1 MSNRSTTTVSRSK
14 TPSKRPPRVAA
25 KTPVR
30 SARSTAVAKR
40 TTKAEA
46 HALAPEQAVQPP
58 RPFDLLT
65 DVMDQVR
72 LESTVYF
79 RTVCN
84 GAYGIRIA
92 KRERTP
98 FYAIQ
103 EGEAEI
109 RLDSGKIYHASAGDL
124 LLLPN
129 AAPHVI
135 GSGADVPVLDLQ
147 DWIALH
153 PMDRTGTVLAL
164 RGNGPITRV
173 TGGFFD
179 IDALRI
185 NPLFGALPEV
195 IHLKASDA
203 GVQRWLT
210 PTIDFIHAELD
221 AGMQGAQTVLRR
233 MADVLFIQAVRAYA
247 AQHTCPA
254 SWLRGLSDRRV
265 GRALMLMHARY
276 AEPWTLD
283 SLAREVGTS
292 RTHLAVQFREL
303 VGETPI
309 NYLTRWRVTRAATR
323 LKSEKVSIERVAED
337 LGYGSNAVFSKAF
350 RRVTGVSPARYRRE
364 QAAAHV

>member
-1 MSNRSTTTVSRSK
+1 MSNRSTTTVARSK
-14 TPSKRPPRVAA
+14 TQSKRPPRVAA
-25 KTPVR
+25 KTSVR
-30 SARSTAVAKR
+30 SARSTPVAKR

-46 HALAPEQAVQPP
+46 PAPVPEQGVQPQ

-135 GSGADVPVLDLQ
+135 GSGTDVPVLDLQ

-195 IHLKASDA
+195 IHLKATDA

-254 SWLRGLSDRRV
+254 SWLRVWNHPQNRDGRPPPIQADRCAA
-265 GRALMLMHARY
+265 GRPVAAGAR
-276 AEPWTLD
+276 
-283 SLAREVGTS
+283 
-292 RTHLAVQFREL
+292 
-303 VGETPI
+303 
-309 NYLTRWRVTRAATR
+309 
-323 LKSEKVSIERVAED
+323 
-337 LGYGSNAVFSKAF
+337 
-350 RRVTGVSPARYRRE
+350 
-364 QAAAHV
+364 

>member
-1 MSNRSTTTVSRSK
+1 MSNRSTTTVARSK
-14 TPSKRPPRVAA
+14 TPSKRPPRVAV

-30 SARSTAVAKR
+30 SARSTPVAKR

-46 HALAPEQAVQPP
+46 PAPAPEQAVQPP

-185 NPLFGALPEV
+185 NPLFGALPEA
-195 IHLKASDA
+195 IHLKATDA
-203 GVQRWLT
+203 GVAALAD
-210 PTIDFIHAELD
+210 IDDRLHRRGVD

-233 MADVLFIQAVRAYA
+233 MADALFIQAVRAYA

-254 SWLRGLSDRRV
+254 SWLRGPSDGRV
-265 GRALMLMHARY
+265 GRALMLLHACL

-283 SLAREVGTS
+283 CGHART
-292 RTHLAVQFREL
+292 
-303 VGETPI
+303 
-309 NYLTRWRVTRAATR
+309 
-323 LKSEKVSIERVAED
+323 
-337 LGYGSNAVFSKAF
+337 
-350 RRVTGVSPARYRRE
+350 
-364 QAAAHV
+364 

>member
-1 MSNRSTTTVSRSK
+1 MSNRSAIVGGRSK
-14 TPSKRPPRVAA
+14 TPSKRPRRIAV
-25 KTPVR
+25 KTPARSAPATKR
-30 SARSTAVAKR
+30 SARG
-40 TTKAEA
+40 EA
-46 HALAPEQAVQPP
+46 RAPAPAQAVPPPP

-92 KRERTP
+92 NRARTP

-109 RLDSGKIYHASAGDL
+109 RLDNGKIYHASAGDL

-153 PMDRTGTVLAL
+153 PMDHTGTVFAL

-179 IDALRI
+179 IDTLRI
-185 NPLFGALPEV
+185 NPLLGALPEV

-203 GVQRWLT
+203 AVQRWLT

-265 GRALMLMHARY
+265 GRALMLLHARY

-309 NYLTRWRVTRAATR
+309 SYLTRWRVTRAATR

-364 QAAAHV
+364 QAAAPV